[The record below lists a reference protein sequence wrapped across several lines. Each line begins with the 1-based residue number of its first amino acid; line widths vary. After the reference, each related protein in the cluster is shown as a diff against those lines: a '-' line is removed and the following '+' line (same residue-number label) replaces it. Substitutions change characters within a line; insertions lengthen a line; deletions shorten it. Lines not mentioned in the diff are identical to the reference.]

1 MRQTVIIGVLIG
13 VIVSCSP
20 KVTTNI
26 TQSYTALSS
35 EQNVLVIGT
44 NDNLPSDAEF
54 LGTVSVGESG
64 FTTKNG
70 SFDAVVSIAKDEA
83 RKIGGNILVIK
94 EHKSP
99 DFYSTIHRIKA
110 DVFRATDLEKL
121 SNNSYS
127 SSLSV
132 FNPEHPDYAVIFFY
146 RPTGAGALI
155 SYTVKVN
162 NEKVFKAKNNSSAEV
177 KIKKNGT
184 YEICA
189 KTESKASITLDIE
202 LGMEYYI
209 CCSLG
214 MGAFVGRPELS
225 LVDPSIGK
233 IEYEKIK
240 K

>member
-1 MRQTVIIGVLIG
+1 MVFIFYKWPILLL
-13 VIVSCSP
+13 SCDW
-20 KVTTNI
+20 KVW
-26 TQSYTALSS
+26 
-35 EQNVLVIGT
+35 V
-44 NDNLPSDAEF
+44 
-54 LGTVSVGESG
+54 
-64 FTTKNG
+64 
-70 SFDAVVSIAKDEA
+70 
-83 RKIGGNILVIK
+83 K
-94 EHKSP
+94 E
-99 DFYSTIHRIKA
+99 I
-110 DVFRATDLEKL
+110 
-121 SNNSYS
+121 
-127 SSLSV
+127 
-132 FNPEHPDYAVIFFY
+132 
-146 RPTGAGALI
+146 
-155 SYTVKVN
+155 VN